1 MPPEPLSRRP
11 DGVSPETYGMSLEP
25 ADLTSPQESRLRQ
38 LVGEFENAWRRASSP
53 GRGPDL
59 RVFLPSPDDPLRRA
73 AIEELIKADLLE
85 RWQRG
90 QGSLL
95 EQYLSQFEELGTAP
109 ELSAE

>member
-1 MPPEPLSRRP
+1 MIDPSRNNYMPKEAATRRLPDAWTGLLSEKYR
-11 DGVSPETYGMSLEP
+11 MSLKP

-73 AIEELIKADLLE
+73 ALEELIKADLLE
-85 RWQRG
+85 RWQR
-90 QGSLL
+90 L
-95 EQYLSQFEELGTAP
+95 
-109 ELSAE
+109 